1 MRALMWG
8 RVWAV
13 VLAASAAIGTAAAAP
28 PPIRQVGQL
37 VYDGVPDDNPAA
49 LAELRAK
56 VESYSDFKPVR
67 AAHWLADGSLLI
79 LARDQQTVQLHQLAG
94 PMQPRK
100 LMKTF
105 ADPVLFAAPR
115 PLQPIVGAVIAAPKD
130 SQPPSGP
137 QVVVGVDKDGAEF
150 YQLWL
155 LDQGRDTARLLTDGK
170 SRHEHPRWSRDG
182 GKLAFVGT
190 ARNAKDFDLY
200 VWDGGDAAPRLA
212 MELQGTWRVED
223 WSPAGDKLI
232 LSKYNS
238 IESVEPWLVDLAA
251 GTKQPLLGPGVK
263 AAFADLRYGPDGS
276 VWFASDLGGD
286 HLRLGQLNLDGK
298 VQWYGAEI
306 PWQVED
312 VAVSPSGRVA
322 VLVNEDGISRL
333 YTPGPQGKLV
343 RLPDLPKGVA
353 SALDF
358 AAAPQGGERLAVT
371 VTSASSPGDA
381 WSVVWPALAAPLPK
395 AKGKPSAAA
404 FLERWSE
411 TRVGS
416 LDPKGFVEPSLVRY
430 PTFDRDAKGQ
440 RQVPCFVYLPQ
451 GPGPFP
457 FVIHIHGGPEGQA
470 RPWFDPSIQLWAREL
485 GVAVL
490 VPNVRGS
497 DGYGKA
503 WLALDNAKLREDSVK
518 DIGALLDWAA
528 RQPKVYDAKRAA
540 VYGGSYGGY
549 MVLAAL
555 VKYGER
561 LKAGVDIVGI
571 SNFVTFLENT
581 KSYRRDNRRAEYG
594 DESDPTMRDF
604 LQRISPLSHA
614 NRIRSRLFVVQGA
627 NDPRVPASEAE
638 QMVAAVRGAGQAVW
652 YLLAKDEGHGFQKKA
667 NRDAMMAAV
676 LAFWKQHLL

>member
-1 MRALMWG
+1 MRAATWG

-13 VLAASAAIGTAAAAP
+13 LLAGAAAMSTADAAAP
-28 PPIRQVGQL
+28 AGVRQVGQL
-37 VYDGVPDDNPAA
+37 VYDGVPDDDPAA

-56 VESYSDFKPVR
+56 VEAYSDYKPVR
-67 AAHWLADGSLLI
+67 AAHWLADASLLI
-79 LARDQQTVQLHQLAG
+79 LARDQQTVQLHQLAA
-94 PMQPRK
+94 PLQPRK
-100 LMKTF
+100 LLRTF
-105 ADPVLFAAPR
+105 ADPVVFAAPR
-115 PLQPIVGAVIAAPKD
+115 PNQVIQGAVIGAAKD
-130 SQPPSGP
+130 AQPAGGP
-137 QVVVGVDKDGAEF
+137 QVVVGVDKDGGEF

-155 LDQGRDTARLLTDGK
+155 VDVGRDTARLLTDGK

-182 GKLAFVGT
+182 ARLAFVGT
-190 ARNAKDFDLY
+190 ARNGKDFDLY
-200 VWDGGDAAPRLA
+200 VWDGGEAAPKLA
-212 MELQGTWRVED
+212 LELQGTWRVED

-238 IESVEPWLVDLAA
+238 IESVEPWLVDLKA
-251 GTKQPLLGPGVK
+251 GSKQPLLGAGVK

-286 HLRLGQLNLDGK
+286 HLRLGQLNPEGK
-298 VQWYGAEI
+298 VLWYGAEI

-312 VAVSPSGRVA
+312 LAVSPSGRVA
-322 VLVNEDGISRL
+322 ALVNEDGISRL
-333 YTPGPQGKLV
+333 YTAGPKGKLLP
-343 RLPDLPKGVA
+343 LPDLPKGVA
-353 SALDF
+353 SGLEF
-358 AAAPQGGERLAVT
+358 AAAGLSGERLVVT

-381 WSVVWPALAAPLPK
+381 WALLWPAEDPAPAKPK
-395 AKGKPSAAA
+395 AKAPAPA
-404 FLERWSE
+404 LQRWSE

-416 LDPKGFVEPSLVRY
+416 LDPKGFIEPSLVRY
-430 PTFDRDAKGQ
+430 PTFDRDVKGP

-451 GPGPFP
+451 GKGPFP

-485 GVAVL
+485 GIAVL

-503 WLALDNAKLREDSVK
+503 WLALDNGNLREDSVK
-518 DIGALLDWAA
+518 DIGALLDWAV

-581 KSYRRDNRRAEYG
+581 QAYRRDNRRAEYG
-594 DESDPTMRDF
+594 DERDPAMRDF

-614 NRIRSRLFVVQGA
+614 NRIRSRLFVIQGA

-676 LAFWKQHLL
+676 LAFWRQLLI